1 MLDRIM
7 ELLLEAEN
15 FAFETT
21 IRPRAIEV
29 KSFSQKK
36 SRFQNHAFV
45 FWLQSIE
52 LAKER
57 V

>member
-1 MLDRIM
+1 M